1 MSLENKSRRKEV
13 ANVMAILIFSL
24 SLGSEYLPIEEYV
37 QLAGD
42 DIVDVEYNMDELVD
56 LTWGREVHLVYF
68 WMKSQGRGVM

>member
-1 MSLENKSRRKEV
+1 
-13 ANVMAILIFSL
+13 MAILIFSL

>member
-68 WMKSQGRGVM
+68 